1 MSLNS
6 IKTNSPLRKWAKDPN
21 RHFSK
26 RDIQM
31 ANRHR
36 KRWSTLLGT
45 REMQI
50 KTTVRC
56 HLTQVRMAIRKTTN
70 KNRWK
75 WGGEKKTLLNYWW
88 ESKLV

>member
-1 MSLNS
+1 MRLNN

-36 KRWSTLLGT
+36 KRCSTLLGT

-50 KTTVRC
+50 KTTVKC

-70 KNRWK
+70 KKMLEMGQREENPPK
-75 WGGEKKTLLNYWW
+75 LLVGE
-88 ESKLV
+88 